1 VSELINSFSS
11 CDVPLSEGPVNLS
24 WNAIMKTVNDDP
36 YQFYEDGGWTF
47 LTGGDVSDLDF
58 DSGLEAS

>member
-1 VSELINSFSS
+1 VDPLLCRGPADWFSS

-24 WNAIMKTVNDDP
+24 WNAIMKTVNEDP

-47 LTGGDVSDLDF
+47 LTGGDVSDPH
-58 DSGLEAS
+58 SKT

>member
-1 VSELINSFSS
+1 LAASQLIDFLSS

-24 WNAIMKTVNDDP
+24 WNAIMKTVNEDP

-47 LTGGDVSDLDF
+47 LTGGDVSDPRLPQT
-58 DSGLEAS
+58 